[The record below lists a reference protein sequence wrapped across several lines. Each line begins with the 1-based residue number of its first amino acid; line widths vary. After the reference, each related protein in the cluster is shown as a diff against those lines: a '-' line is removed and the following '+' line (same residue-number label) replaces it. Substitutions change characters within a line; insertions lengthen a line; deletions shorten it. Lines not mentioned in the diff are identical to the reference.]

1 MTHPVPLDA
10 APTPLAELSDSD
22 VVITAEGEIAWVAA
36 VLHSPDG
43 TSVHAFPGAGPGSQ
57 GDGLSTSLPE
67 FSLPPESVVVAS
79 AGAPSD
85 CPTILALPP
94 GRIQQAFILAG
105 VNATRI
111 RVEWK
116 RSDDLDSLNQGST
129 VHFVLDD
136 GKLYRAVYGKFVSSS
151 ANPAKTKIRY
161 SESTVND
168 YVANRDCAHWPLLA
182 ITELPENPKQA

>member
-1 MTHPVPLDA
+1 MTHPVPPDA
-10 APTPLAELSDSD
+10 ATTPLAELSDSD

-57 GDGLSTSLPE
+57 VDGLSTSLPE

-136 GKLYRAVYGKFVSSS
+136 GKLYRVVYGKFVSSS

-168 YVANRDCAHWPLLA
+168 YVANRDCVHWPVLA

>member
-10 APTPLAELSDSD
+10 VMTPLAELSDSD
-22 VVITAEGEIAWVAA
+22 VIITTEGEFAWVAA
-36 VLHSPDG
+36 VLHGPDG

-57 GDGLSTSLPE
+57 GDGFSTSLPE

-79 AGAPSD
+79 PGVPSD

-116 RSDDLDSLNQGST
+116 RSDDLDFLNQDSA

-136 GKLYRAVYGKFVSSS
+136 GRLYHAVYGTFVPSG
-151 ANPAKTKIRY
+151 ANLEKTKIRY
-161 SESTVND
+161 SKSTVNN
-168 YVANRDCAHWPLLA
+168 YLANKDCAHWPLLA
-182 ITELPENPKQA
+182 ITELSENPKQA